1 MKKIAMLIITCCLL
15 AGCKKERNQ
24 LMPENSFV
32 FGSYHSLCY
41 DDYAFLYKI
50 EGQQLFPDNTNY
62 FTSPLIF
69 FATPL
74 ANGKY
79 LIAKPVQDS
88 FPVYLTSHADSTY
101 GCPDCYDQGMIY
113 IEKTVNGVKRKWII
127 DAEVSAIPA
136 EIRTYIQQVKNVIQ
150 QL

>member
-1 MKKIAMLIITCCLL
+1 MNKIALLIITCCIF
-15 AGCKKERNQ
+15 AACKKESNE

-41 DDYAFLYKI
+41 DDCAILYKI
-50 EGQQLFPDNTNY
+50 EGQQLFADNTSY
-62 FTSPLIF
+62 VTSPLTF
-69 FATPL
+69 SLTPM
-74 ANGKY
+74 ANDKY

-88 FPVYLTSHADSTY
+88 FPIYLTSHADTTY

-113 IEKTVNGVKRKWII
+113 IEKTINGVKRKWII
-127 DAEVSAIPA
+127 DAEVSSIPA
-136 EIRTYIQQVKNVIQ
+136 EIRTYIQQVLNAMQ